1 MMHPSE
7 SSPRSSRAWGG
18 WIATL
23 VAIVS
28 IGVATYAMALVRSTM
43 ESQSKLLED
52 YEMLRKQV
60 AQVNQEEEKIKD
72 SLQTVTREMTASVA
86 KPTVK
91 VPKEETRDST
101 EALQQDLEFVV
112 ASLQTQYPRLP
123 EALHVAAMMKAQT
136 RKYGEAQ
143 ELWQQCI
150 RLAPKQELYYIN
162 LASVAME
169 QGNNELAL
177 NTLRQGVILGFDSFD
192 ISHHLSLALSNLGQF
207 EEAVEL
213 IEKSL
218 KKYPDAVG
226 HWLLLGQGQLEM
238 GNAVDAEKSFRKA
251 MDLGAKS
258 ASLYVGLGN
267 ACLRQGK
274 REEAKRFLESY
285 ADIKKSD
292 TLTGQERYQ
301 VLSTQE
307 IKRTSMAIFT
317 EAATIYFQQKDLLH
331 TEQLLMRCVAI
342 EPQSASALRAL
353 ADLYFRT
360 KMLPEERVLR
370 ERILEVGSDRFGDYL
385 DLAKVCALQKDRES
399 AEATLK
405 LAMTMFPQAIEPYA
419 ALSQIYL
426 ESGKFDAAR
435 WYAQQSIER
444 QPSAEGFRFLAS
456 ICQKMND
463 PQGAAEAMR
472 LANQIEKKP

>member
-7 SSPRSSRAWGG
+7 SSPRPSRSWVG

-23 VAIVS
+23 VAFVA
-28 IGVATYAMALVRSTM
+28 IGVSTYAMALVRSTM
-43 ESQSKLLED
+43 ETQSKLLED

-60 AQVNQEEEKIKD
+60 AQVNQEEEKTKD
-72 SLQTVTREMTASVA
+72 SLKTMTRELTASIA
-86 KPTVK
+86 KPTIK
-91 VPKEETRDST
+91 IPKEETEDST
-101 EALQQDLEFVV
+101 ETLQQDLEFVV

-123 EALHVAAMMKAQT
+123 EALHVVAMMKAQT

-218 KKYPDAVG
+218 KKYPDAVA

-238 GNAVDAEKSFRKA
+238 GNAIDAEKSFRKA
-251 MDLGAKS
+251 MDLGATS

-274 REEAKRFLESY
+274 QEEAKRFLETY
-285 ADIKKSD
+285 AEIKKSD
-292 TLTGQERYQ
+292 KLSGQERYQ
-301 VLSTQE
+301 VLSMQE
-307 IKRTSMAIFT
+307 IKRTSVAIFT

-342 EPQSASALRAL
+342 EPKSAPALRAV

-360 KMLPEERVLR
+360 KMLAEERVVR
-370 ERILEVGSDRFGDYL
+370 ERILELGSDRFSDYL

-426 ESGKFDAAR
+426 ESGKLDAAR

-463 PQGAAEAMR
+463 PQGAAEAQR
-472 LANQIEKKP
+472 LANQLEKKP